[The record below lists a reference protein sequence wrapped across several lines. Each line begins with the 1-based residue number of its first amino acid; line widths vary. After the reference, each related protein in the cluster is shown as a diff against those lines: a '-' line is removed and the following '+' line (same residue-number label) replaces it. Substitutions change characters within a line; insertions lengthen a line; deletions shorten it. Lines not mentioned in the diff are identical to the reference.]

1 MLLRTAR
8 SNLTPQQPTQLL
20 PCLLRTVRVNTQAPA
35 HAQMHNMAQ
44 AQSVQ
49 APSLAQNTFAF
60 SKQTGEHTHSNRLE
74 KITKQTHSYTTTPLG
89 PYAM

>member
-1 MLLRTAR
+1 
-8 SNLTPQQPTQLL
+8 
-20 PCLLRTVRVNTQAPA
+20 
-35 HAQMHNMAQ
+35 MHNMAQ